1 MKLHTGLYNVFGAA
15 VPRPAHQSTPPD
27 HRFLNDSWAKVYGWL
42 GWEYRKPARVPPSC
56 PFKPNDNKV
65 SVEIYS
71 LRLVTAEAG
80 SEGRE
85 ETIAKPVVAGESG
98 GVKQD

>member
-1 MKLHTGLYNVFGAA
+1 MKIHTGLHNVFGAA

-27 HRFLNDSWAKVYGWL
+27 HRFLNDIRQTV
-42 GWEYRKPARVPPSC
+42 
-56 PFKPNDNKV
+56 
-65 SVEIYS
+65 
-71 LRLVTAEAG
+71 VTAEAG

-85 ETIAKPVVAGESG
+85 ETIAKPVLAGESG